1 MALDLIGDEQRKL
14 TDMTSSEKKSVWD
27 IEVAGKTVLVRV
39 DYNVPFR
46 PGTTEISDDSRIE
59 ASLPTLRYLLER
71 RCRVVVCSHLGRPRG
86 QSVEEM
92 RLRPVAR
99 RLEAMLAQ
107 HVGHTSD
114 CVGPE
119 VGRAVE
125 ALEPGDVLL
134 LENLRFHAQ
143 EEKNDA
149 GFAQSLAS
157 LADVF
162 VNDAFGA
169 AHRAHASTVGVA
181 EHLPAVAGLL
191 MARELEMLGKALG
204 SPKQP
209 FVAVFGGA
217 KVSDKIVIAQ
227 RLALKVDSTIVGGG
241 MAATFLKARGLDV
254 GESPVEDEWVPAA
267 AELMEAFGILLPEDV
282 VVAADFSESAA
293 HRVVDVA
300 EIPAG
305 WRIMDIG
312 PDTSAA
318 FGTALASA
326 ATVVWNGT
334 MGVAEWPT
342 FANGTARVAN
352 AIAGLTDATT
362 VIGGGSTAEAVMA
375 LGLADR
381 ITHVSTGGGA
391 SMEFLEGRELAGVAA
406 LQDRTSR
413 PGSTARKV

>member
-1 MALDLIGDEQRKL
+1 M
-14 TDMTSSEKKSVWD
+14 
-27 IEVAGKTVLVRV
+27 AGKTVLVRV

-119 VGRAVE
+119 VGRAVD

-149 GFAQSLAS
+149 GFARSLAS

-181 EHLPAVAGLL
+181 DHLPAVAGLL

-217 KVSDKIVIAQ
+217 KVSDKIAIAQ

-267 AELMEAFGILLPEDV
+267 TELMEAFGILLPEDV
-282 VVAADFSESAA
+282 VVAAAFSESAA

-342 FANGTARVAN
+342 FANGTARVAS

-362 VIGGGSTAEAVMA
+362 VIGGGSTADAVMA

>member
-14 TDMTSSEKKSVWD
+14 TDMTSSEKKSILD

-99 RLEAMLAQ
+99 RLEAMLAR

-149 GFAQSLAS
+149 GFARSLAS

-204 SPKQP
+204 SPKRP

-217 KVSDKIVIAQ
+217 KVSDKIAIAQ

-312 PDTSAA
+312 PNTSAA

-362 VIGGGSTAEAVMA
+362 VIGGGSTAEAVRA